1 VFCDRLTTNLKENVM
16 MGKKGTRQSG
26 KVVGDAS
33 DPQGMTALA
42 KAYLEWG
49 RVHNY
54 STLTTDHHLRYLNAF
69 IKWTADRG
77 IAKPSDV
84 TKPILERYQR
94 WLFQY
99 RKTNGD
105 PLSFSTQ
112 KCYLVPLR
120 SWFKWLAKHNH
131 ILFNPASELELPKQ
145 SQTLPKNILT
155 AGEAEVV
162 LSQPDTSDSLGLRDR
177 AILETFYSTGMRRK
191 ELIGLKLYD
200 LDRERGTVMIRQGKG
215 KKDRVIPIGERA
227 LDWIGRYEREARPKL
242 LTSGQP
248 TDLLFLTHFGEAF
261 TLDRLSQMVKGYI
274 ADAETGKAGSCHVF
288 RHTMATLMLENG
300 CDIRFIQV
308 MLGHANLKTTEIY
321 TQVSIRKLVEA
332 HRATHPAKMP
342 QKPDAEPTSKESKAP
357 PT

>member
-1 VFCDRLTTNLKENVM
+1 M
-16 MGKKGTRQSG
+16 IGKRGTRQSG
-26 KVVGDAS
+26 KVIGDAT

-42 KAYLEWG
+42 RVYLEWG

-54 STLTTDHHLRYLNAF
+54 SELTIDHQLRYLNAF
-69 IKWTADRG
+69 IKWSADRG
-77 IAKPSDV
+77 IAKPADV

-131 ILFNPASELELPKQ
+131 IRFNPASELELPKQ
-145 SQTLPKNILT
+145 GQTLPKNILT
-155 AGEAEVV
+155 AGEAELV
-162 LSQPDTSDSLGLRDR
+162 LGQPDRNDPLGLRDR

-191 ELIGLKLYD
+191 ELIGLKPQD
-200 LDRERGTVMIRQGKG
+200 LDRERGTVMVRQGKG

-227 LDWIGRYEREARPKL
+227 LDWIGRYERDARPKL
-242 LTSGQP
+242 LVSGNP

-261 TLDRLSQMVKGYI
+261 TSDRLSQMVKGYI
-274 ADAETGKAGSCHVF
+274 VQAETGKAGSCHVF

-308 MLGHANLKTTEIY
+308 ILGHANLKTTEIY

-332 HRATHPAKMP
+332 HRATHPAKLLP
-342 QKPDAEPTSKESKAP
+342 KPDAEPTGSESKV
-357 PT
+357 PTG